1 MSWEGLEGLNLS
13 DVEVKA
19 PVSILGPGRHV
30 VTIADSKVVANDSTK
45 SHQLEIEYKNDTG
58 TVRQWITLNHPTS
71 ADAVRIG
78 KERLK
83 SLLMHLGHDGQEAPS
98 PDYFRGKQV
107 GINIKEKLRDGKT
120 RTEVNYYFTP
130 PKEEVKKEKLDDQ
143 IPF

>member
-30 VTIADSKVVANDSTK
+30 VTIADSKIVSNDSTK
-45 SHQLEIEYKNDTG
+45 SHQLELEYKNDTG
-58 TVRQWITLNHPTS
+58 TVRQWITLYHPS
-71 ADAVRIG
+71 SVDAVRIG

-83 SLLMHLGHDGQEAPS
+83 GLLLHLGHDGKSAPS
-98 PDYFRGKQV
+98 PEYFRGKQV

-130 PKEEVKKEKLDDQ
+130 SKDEAKKKLDDE